1 MHRIIKKSIEEGI
14 MGLNYESLDER
25 TREFMLREIEFDIA
39 KGNLY
44 LSKRFNEN
52 GLDKYLELLKSAAQK
67 QDDNWLGN
75 ELRRLGCFKAFIEKK
90 TPSGGSTKI
99 KVPVNAAETFAE
111 GEFNRFYI
119 RGLCRVAIEDG
130 ILELEICRGKE
141 VSRPRIESEARIGK
155 TVPAEKLLED
165 LRKYPGVE
173 PALGV
178 PSGPNSGL
186 TARLPS

>member
-1 MHRIIKKSIEEGI
+1 
-14 MGLNYESLDER
+14 MGLNYEYLDER
-25 TREFMLREIEFDIA
+25 TREFMLIEIELDAA
-39 KGNLY
+39 KKNLY
-44 LSKRFNEN
+44 FSKRFNEN
-52 GLDKYLELLKSAAQK
+52 GREKYLELLKKAAQK

-75 ELRRLGCFKAFIEKK
+75 ELRRLGCFKAFVEKK
-90 TPSGGSTKI
+90 TPSGGSTKV
-99 KVPVNAAETFAE
+99 KVPVNAAETLAE

-141 VSRPRIESEARIGK
+141 VSQPRIESEARIGK
-155 TVPAEKLLED
+155 MVPAEKLLED
-165 LRKYPGVE
+165 LRKSPGVE

-186 TARLPS
+186 TTRLPS